1 LFQNGAGFL
10 GELSL
15 GVAFVA
21 GLLSFLAPCVLPLVP
36 VYISI
41 LTGPEV
47 FEKDK
52 QRRSYIFLHALS
64 FVMGFV
70 IVFTLVGAGFGL
82 FGLALSEHATLIRYI
97 SGGLLV
103 FFGLFMLISK
113 WLPLLNFEKRL
124 KPNTGRA
131 TGYARSLLVGAVFT
145 FAWTPCVGP
154 ILASI
159 LTLAVESKTAA
170 AGAALLLVYAL
181 GLGLPF
187 LILGAAFETIN
198 PWLRR
203 IGKYSVIIQVV
214 SGVLLVAVGILTL
227 LNRLT
232 WLQ

>member
-1 LFQNGAGFL
+1 L

-47 FEKDK
+47 FGKDK

>member
-1 LFQNGAGFL
+1 M

-47 FEKDK
+47 FGKDK

>member
-1 LFQNGAGFL
+1 M

-41 LTGPEV
+41 LTGPDV